1 MARPAAGLAHHYGSR
16 SRTDADSRSR
26 LPSCVYPIALAAP
39 LGRFR
44 LRRTERALREYVA
57 SGRGDDPIGSVSRQS
72 RARRSERLTT
82 CCGEVRSIGGFAP
95 DGSGGRPHAC
105 APPLVTREPGTWIRP
120 LGRYPTRTYVDTGL
134 GFYAR
139 GGRPPT
145 FAVIRWACAI
155 TSLA

>member
-57 SGRGDDPIGSVSRQS
+57 SGKGKI
-72 RARRSERLTT
+72 RSEVCRVKA
-82 CCGEVRSIGGFAP
+82 GHEGV
-95 DGSGGRPHAC
+95 SG
-105 APPLVTREPGTWIRP
+105 
-120 LGRYPTRTYVDTGL
+120 
-134 GFYAR
+134 
-139 GGRPPT
+139 
-145 FAVIRWACAI
+145 
-155 TSLA
+155 